1 VLEIP
6 PQENEEQKMSEKATT
21 VVLVHGAFA
30 DAASW
35 NEVVSGLTARGIPA
49 LAVANE
55 LSSPSRDGSRIA
67 AQVREIDGPVVLVGH
82 SYGGAV
88 ITAAANEADNV
99 TGLVYVAAFAPDEGE
114 SLQDL
119 LGRFP
124 ANDFAS
130 GLTPHTLP
138 TGTNAG
144 TDEVWLSIAV
154 DSFHQLFAADVPT
167 EQAAVMGRSQRPIA
181 AAAFEE
187 KAGPASWKRLPSHFL
202 VATGDQAIHPDGQR
216 SMAARAGATTIEVD
230 GSHAVSVSQPKT
242 VAEFIAS
249 AV

>member
-1 VLEIP
+1 
-6 PQENEEQKMSEKATT
+6 MSEKATT

-30 DAASW
+30 DASSW
-35 NEVVSGLTARGIPA
+35 NEVVTDLTARGIPT

-55 LSSPSRDGSRIA
+55 LSGAARDGSRIA

-88 ITAAANEADNV
+88 IGAAANEADNV
-99 TGLVYVAAFAPDEGE
+99 TGLVYIAAFAPDEGE

-119 LGRFP
+119 LGRIP
-124 ANDFAS
+124 ANDFGS
-130 GLTPHTLP
+130 GLAPHTLP
-138 TGTNAG
+138 SGTGM
-144 TDEVWLSIAV
+144 DEVWLSIAV
-154 DSFHQLFAADVPT
+154 DSFHELFAADVPAG
-167 EQAAVMGRSQRPIA
+167 QAAVMSRSQRPIA

-202 VATGDQAIHPDGQR
+202 VATGDQAIHPEGQR
-216 SMAARAGATTIEVD
+216 SMAARAGSTTIEVD
-230 GSHAVSVSQPKT
+230 GSHAVLVSQPKA

-249 AV
+249 AL

>member
-6 PQENEEQKMSEKATT
+6 PLENEEQKMSEKATT

-30 DAASW
+30 DASSW
-35 NEVVSGLTARGIPA
+35 NEVVADLTARGIPA
-49 LAVANE
+49 FAVANE
-55 LSSPSRDGSRIA
+55 LSGAARDGSRVA

-119 LGRFP
+119 LGSFP
-124 ANDFAS
+124 ANDFGS
-130 GLTPHTLP
+130 GLAPHQLP
-138 TGTNAG
+138 AADGE
-144 TDEVWLSIAV
+144 EVWLSIAT
-154 DSFHQLFAADVPT
+154 DKFHHLFAADVPDA
-167 EQAAVMGRSQRPIA
+167 QAAVMGRSQRPVIA
-181 AAAFEE
+181 AAFDE
-187 KAGPASWKRLPSHFL
+187 KAGTASWKRLPSHFL

-216 SMAARAGATTIEVD
+216 SMAKRAGSTTIEVD
-230 GSHAVSVSQPKT
+230 GSHAVSVSQPKA
-242 VAEFIAS
+242 VAEFIA
-249 AV
+249 AAL

>member
-1 VLEIP
+1 
-6 PQENEEQKMSEKATT
+6 MSEKATT

-30 DAASW
+30 DASSW
-35 NEVVSGLTARGIPA
+35 NEVVTDLTARGIPT

-55 LSSPSRDGSRIA
+55 LSGAARDGSRIA

-88 ITAAANEADNV
+88 INAAANEADNV
-99 TGLVYVAAFAPDEGE
+99 TGLVFVAAFAPDEGE

-124 ANDFAS
+124 ANDFGS
-130 GLTPHTLP
+130 GLAPHTLP
-138 TGTNAG
+138 TGTG
-144 TDEVWLSIAV
+144 TGADEVWLSIAI
-154 DSFHQLFAADVPT
+154 DSFHKLFAADVPAG
-167 EQAAVMGRSQRPIA
+167 QAAVMGRSQRPIA

-187 KAGPASWKRLPSHFL
+187 KAGKASWKRLPSHFL
-202 VATGDQAIHPDGQR
+202 VATGDQAIHPEGQR

-230 GSHAVSVSQPKT
+230 GSHAISVSQPKA
-242 VAEFIAS
+242 VADFIAS
-249 AV
+249 AL

>member
-1 VLEIP
+1 MLEIP
-6 PQENEEQKMSEKATT
+6 PQEIEELKMSETATT

-35 NEVVSGLTARGIPA
+35 NEVVTDLTARGIPA

-55 LSSPSRDGSRIA
+55 LSGPSRDGSRIA

-130 GLTPHTLP
+130 GLTPRTLP
-138 TGTNAG
+138 PTGARH
-144 TDEVWLSIAV
+144 WRP
-154 DSFHQLFAADVPT
+154 VPT
-167 EQAAVMGRSQRPIA
+167 RS
-181 AAAFEE
+181 
-187 KAGPASWKRLPSHFL
+187 G
-202 VATGDQAIHPDGQR
+202 
-216 SMAARAGATTIEVD
+216 
-230 GSHAVSVSQPKT
+230 
-242 VAEFIAS
+242 
-249 AV
+249 

>member
-1 VLEIP
+1 
-6 PQENEEQKMSEKATT
+6 MSEKATT

-30 DAASW
+30 DASSW
-35 NEVVSGLTARGIPA
+35 NEVVTDLTARGIPT

-55 LSSPSRDGSRIA
+55 LSGAARDGSRIA

-88 ITAAANEADNV
+88 IGAAASEADNV
-99 TGLVYVAAFAPDEGE
+99 TGLVYIAAFAPDEGE

-124 ANDFAS
+124 ANDFGS
-130 GLTPHTLP
+130 GLAPHTLP
-138 TGTNAG
+138 SGTG

-154 DSFHQLFAADVPT
+154 DSFHKLFAADVPAD
-167 EQAAVMGRSQRPIA
+167 QAAAMGRSQRSIA

-202 VATGDQAIHPDGQR
+202 VATGDQAIHPEGQR
-216 SMAARAGATTIEVD
+216 SMAARAGSTTIEVD
-230 GSHAVSVSQPKT
+230 GSHAVSVSQPKA

-249 AV
+249 AL

>member
-6 PQENEEQKMSEKATT
+6 PQENEEQTMTEKATT

-30 DAASW
+30 DASSW
-35 NEVVSGLTARGIPA
+35 NEVVTDLTARGIPT

-55 LSSPSRDGSRIA
+55 LSGAARDGSRIA

-99 TGLVYVAAFAPDEGE
+99 TGLVFIAAFAPDEGE

-119 LGRFP
+119 LGQFP

-130 GLTPHTLP
+130 GLAPHQLP
-138 TGTNAG
+138 G
-144 TDEVWLSIAV
+144 TDGEEVWLSIAL
-154 DSFHQLFAADVPT
+154 DSFHKLFAADVPAD
-167 EQAAVMGRSQRPIA
+167 QATAMARSQRPIA

-187 KAGPASWKRLPSHFL
+187 KSGTASWKRLPSHFL
-202 VATGDQAIHPDGQR
+202 VATGDQAIHPEGQR
-216 SMAARAGATTIEVD
+216 TMAKRAGATTIEVD
-230 GSHAVSVSQPKT
+230 ASHAISVSQPKA
-242 VAEFIAS
+242 VADFIAS